1 MKGDVCKVDG
11 CKNIIIS
18 KHGRACGSCRAK
30 KRRYGSYHGEF
41 KSKTTEERFFPHIK
55 KTKSCHLWTGYIE
68 PGGYGR
74 VRVGKKPVGAHRIS
88 WEIHNKKSVPKG
100 LCVLHK
106 CDVRHCVNPEHLFL
120 GTHQDNVIDMIQK
133 GRQVL
138 NPTFGENHCSAKL
151 KEKDVK
157 EIRKLLATGQTVLSI
172 SKKYNVSHIPILKIK
187 NNITWRHVK

>member
-1 MKGDVCKVDG
+1 MGDTCKVDG
-11 CKNIIIS
+11 CINVLKS
-18 KHGRACGSCRAK
+18 KHGRACGSCRGK
-30 KRRYGSYHGEF
+30 KRRYGAYHECF
-41 KSKTTEERFFPHIK
+41 KPKTTEERFFPLIR

-68 PGGYGR
+68 PGGYGH
-74 VRVGKKPVGAHRIS
+74 VRVGSKSIGAHRIS
-88 WEIHNKKSVPKG
+88 WELHNKMKIPKG

-120 GTHQDNVIDMIQK
+120 GTHKDNVVDMIQK

-138 NPTFGENHCSAKL
+138 NPTFGENHFSAKL

-157 EIRKLLATGQTVLSI
+157 EIRKLLSLGHAIASI
-172 SKKYNVSHIPILKIK
+172 GKRYSVSHIPILKIK